1 MEKYAHY
8 IYKVVVLEKSAGFA
22 TPGHEEIELALVKLY
37 RYTGNKEYLDLACF
51 FIEQRGRH
59 EK

>member
-1 MEKYAHY
+1 M
-8 IYKVVVLEKSAGFA
+8 LEKSAGFA